1 MALLASFIL
10 GSFYGSFLNVLI
22 WRLPREESVVAPGS
36 RCPLCLNPLAFY
48 DNVPLLSWLWLRG
61 RCRRCSGSISA
72 RYPLVELAT
81 AVLFSALWSRWPRAP
96 FWMGAVCAA
105 AGLFLAVAFI
115 DAEHRIIPDEL
126 SLALLLL
133 GLLVSP
139 LNPFLRAASAPWYLA
154 VLWSLWGAF
163 FGFLVGWAVAAIGER
178 IFKKEAMGGGDVK
191 LLAAIG
197 AWGGALGAFDALFVG
212 SFWGALYGM
221 WLIRRRMI
229 DRRGAIPFGPFL
241 SAGAIFNFFYL
252 FPWGLWP

>member
-1 MALLASFIL
+1 
-10 GSFYGSFLNVLI
+10 
-22 WRLPREESVVAPGS
+22 
-36 RCPLCLNPLAFY
+36 LAFY
-48 DNVPLLSWLWLRG
+48 DNVPIVSWLWLRG

-72 RYPLVELAT
+72 RYPLVESAT
-81 AVLFSALWSRWPRAP
+81 AVLFAALWSRWPKSP
-96 FWMGAVCAA
+96 LWMGAVCAA
-105 AGLFLAVAFI
+105 AGLFIAVACI
-115 DAEHRIIPDEL
+115 DAEHRIIPDEI

-139 LNPFLRAASAPWYLA
+139 VNPFLRAASAPWYLA

-163 FGFLVGWAVAAIGER
+163 FGFLAGWAVAAIGER

-197 AWGGALGAFDALFVG
+197 AWGGALGAFDALFIG

-221 WLIRRRMI
+221 WLIRRRLI

-252 FPWGLWP
+252 VPWGLWP